1 MPSFVWRPISD
12 NKKGNFPVRRHECE
26 RLQTERRVDGRSTLW
41 QIARRTG
48 CMTEWQAIASG
59 SNNPQSAANF
69 SGRHRHCVTPS
80 PLAHFWALSLLAL
93 PVQLDRSARLSHR
106 HYNSAGLVPRA
117 NYQDNNTAGKNVY
130 GPELCRNVF
139 MYLETFRAQVKKCC
153 KKLQYV
159 WFIRIFGSL
168 RPYGVLHERR
178 MCELPGSAQPQHHCR
193 LRKTCIHE
201 QGKGLGRMT

>member
-48 CMTEWQAIASG
+48 CVTEWQAIASG

-69 SGRHRHCVTPS
+69 SGRHKHCVTPS

-93 PVQLDRSARLSHR
+93 PVQLGRSARLSHH

-117 NYQDNNTAGKNVY
+117 NYQTITRQGKMFMDLNSVGTFLCTWRHFEHRWKNVAPNFSMCDLYAYLGHY
-130 GPELCRNVF
+130 GHMASFTSGACVNYPAVHSHN
-139 MYLETFRAQVKKCC
+139 TTAD
-153 KKLQYV
+153 
-159 WFIRIFGSL
+159 
-168 RPYGVLHERR
+168 
-178 MCELPGSAQPQHHCR
+178 
-193 LRKTCIHE
+193 
-201 QGKGLGRMT
+201 